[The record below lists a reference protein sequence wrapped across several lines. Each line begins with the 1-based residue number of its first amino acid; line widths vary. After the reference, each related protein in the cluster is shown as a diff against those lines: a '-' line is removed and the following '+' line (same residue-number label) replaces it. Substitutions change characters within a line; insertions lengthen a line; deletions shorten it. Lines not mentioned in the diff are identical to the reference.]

1 VGFGRP
7 VPSGTAMLSRGI
19 DAVAPPA
26 GPSPGRP
33 GAMHVRQLFAQPRS
47 LVVLGTIDGVFIV
60 DGWHDVTLPTPLA

>member
-1 VGFGRP
+1 
-7 VPSGTAMLSRGI
+7 
-19 DAVAPPA
+19 VAPPA